1 MTSTSVQ
8 KLENMEIVETKP
20 YSILVTGVTGFIG
33 SKLLTRLTAAGYTVK
48 AMSRRKLSDKP
59 GIKYVQADALVE
71 NDLDNALDGVE
82 VAYYLL
88 HSMEGDKKEWE
99 NFEKIF

>member
-59 GIKYVQADALVE
+59 GIISPD
-71 NDLDNALDGVE
+71 
-82 VAYYLL
+82 
-88 HSMEGDKKEWE
+88 DKICPSRCTSRKRS
-99 NFEKIF
+99 

>member
-1 MTSTSVQ
+1 MTSASVQ

-48 AMSRRKLSDKP
+48 AMSRRKLEDKP
-59 GIKYVQADALVE
+59 GIKNHIKLKNLVK
-71 NDLDNALDGVE
+71 NVRSFNV
-82 VAYYLL
+82 
-88 HSMEGDKKEWE
+88 
-99 NFEKIF
+99 

>member
-1 MTSTSVQ
+1 MTSASVQ

-48 AMSRRKLSDKP
+48 AMSRRKL
-59 GIKYVQADALVE
+59 
-71 NDLDNALDGVE
+71 
-82 VAYYLL
+82 
-88 HSMEGDKKEWE
+88 
-99 NFEKIF
+99 